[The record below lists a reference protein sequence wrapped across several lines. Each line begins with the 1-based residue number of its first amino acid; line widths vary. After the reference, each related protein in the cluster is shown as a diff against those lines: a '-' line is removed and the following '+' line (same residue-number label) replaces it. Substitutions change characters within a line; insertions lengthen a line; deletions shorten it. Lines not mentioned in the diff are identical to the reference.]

1 MYEDKKRFIEK
12 SMDLQFSIY
21 NQRKAMC
28 NDIRGK
34 EMNADGTVSHESHA
48 SSVIMA
54 KNSCSLIS
62 PSWSRSNS
70 SIMAWLEQD
79 KGYD

>member
-34 EMNADGTVSHESHA
+34 EMNADGTSKSRESCIICHNGKELLL
-48 SSVIMA
+48 V
-54 KNSCSLIS
+54 NL
-62 PSWSRSNS
+62 
-70 SIMAWLEQD
+70 SILVEIKFINHGLA
-79 KGYD
+79 GAG